1 MNNQEALADES
12 GLFRLIDANLNR
24 LKEGIRVSED
34 IFRYIYKN
42 KKISSKLKYLRHSVK
57 QITKTEKKFLQ
68 HRDIENDVLKK
79 SSKAEK
85 KRESIKSLVFA
96 NFKRSQEAARVLE
109 EAFKLINTEISESFK
124 NIRYELYKA
133 EKEALHFF

>member
-1 MNNQEALADES
+1 M
-12 GLFRLIDANLNR
+12 
-24 LKEGIRVSED
+24 
-34 IFRYIYKN
+34 
-42 KKISSKLKYLRHSVK
+42 
-57 QITKTEKKFLQ
+57 Q